1 MAKMVKA
8 GINKCD
14 SMLEE
19 YERRKRKQV
28 AGMKSLMDY
37 GMGGLILLMELV
49 FIFRMYLCVNHPVNI
64 KMGKPDTLEKIFGGL
79 SIVYGLWRIY
89 RGYKKN
95 YFR

>member
-8 GINKCD
+8 GINKSD

-37 GMGGLILLMELV
+37 GMGGLILLMGLV
-49 FIFRMYLCVNHPVNI
+49 FIFRMYLGVNHPVNI

>member
-8 GINKCD
+8 GINKSD

-37 GMGGLILLMELV
+37 GMGGLILLMGLV
-49 FIFRMYLCVNHPVNI
+49 FIFRMYLGVNHPVNI
-64 KMGKPDTLEKIFGGL
+64 KMGKPGRSKRTKICHPDRRNHQSLE
-79 SIVYGLWRIY
+79 RPEHA
-89 RGYKKN
+89 
-95 YFR
+95 